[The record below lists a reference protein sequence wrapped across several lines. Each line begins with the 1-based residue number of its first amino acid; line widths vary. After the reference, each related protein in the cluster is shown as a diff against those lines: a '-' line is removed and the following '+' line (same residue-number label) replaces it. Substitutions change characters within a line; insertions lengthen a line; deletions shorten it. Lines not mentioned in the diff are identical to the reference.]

1 MDLPPELVGG
11 WVARGWSSLV
21 GGFLLE
27 SDPLNLV
34 GVSCYTR
41 SMRDDRLRHTIG
53 APLLGH
59 LSGETS
65 HPLMKGKKMSKAVEA
80 LPIELSHE
88 LVVRLVSELENGIAH
103 VEETTNAT
111 KADIK
116 KLKDMSR
123 QVSKSV
129 FGRVHEVSYIVNQA
143 LQKNITTNKKVSED
157 SGVSMSTI
165 SRYDWIG
172 GTLSVVAMSESGL
185 TKTAEK
191 LASKSLNLLIQ
202 GVLKKD
208 DMLNIKDVEG
218 WKQVIQDRTF
228 KLPSAP
234 KLDAV
239 TEAIGNGSY
248 DDVLG
253 KLEASIA
260 TRRKMIVKA

>member
-1 MDLPPELVGG
+1 V
-11 WVARGWSSLV
+11 
-21 GGFLLE
+21 
-27 SDPLNLV
+27 
-34 GVSCYTR
+34 
-41 SMRDDRLRHTIG
+41 
-53 APLLGH
+53 GH

-65 HPLMKGKKMSKAVEA
+65 HPLKRAGQVNTDTPAVE
-80 LPIELSHE
+80 LTHE
-88 LVVRLVSELENGIAH
+88 LVVKLVSELEKGIAY
-103 VEETTNAT
+103 VAETTDAT

-116 KLKDMSR
+116 KLKDSSR

-129 FGRVHEVSYIVNQA
+129 FGRVHEVSYMVNQA
-143 LQKNITTNKKVSED
+143 LQKGITTNKKVSED

-172 GTLSVVAMSESGL
+172 STLSVVAMSESGL

-191 LASKSLNLLIQ
+191 LASKSLNLLIT
-202 GVLKKD
+202 GILKKD
-208 DMLNIKDVEG
+208 DMLNIKDIEG
-218 WKQVIQDRTF
+218 WKQVIQDKTF

-253 KLEASIA
+253 KIETALSV
-260 TRRKMIVKA
+260 RRKMMIKA

>member
-1 MDLPPELVGG
+1 M
-11 WVARGWSSLV
+11 
-21 GGFLLE
+21 
-27 SDPLNLV
+27 
-34 GVSCYTR
+34 
-41 SMRDDRLRHTIG
+41 
-53 APLLGH
+53 GH

-65 HPLMKGKKMSKAVEA
+65 HPLKREDAVNTETTAVE
-80 LPIELSHE
+80 LTHE
-88 LVVRLVSELENGIAH
+88 LVVKLVSELEKGIAY
-103 VEETTNAT
+103 VAETTDAT

-116 KLKDMSR
+116 KLKDTNR

-129 FGRVHEVSYIVNQA
+129 FGRVHEVSYMVNQA
-143 LQKNITTNKKVSED
+143 LQKGITTNKKVSED

-172 GTLSVVAMSESGL
+172 STLSVVAMSESGL

-208 DMLNIKDVEG
+208 DMLNIKDIEG

-248 DDVLG
+248 DDALS
-253 KLEASIA
+253 KLESAIT

>member
-1 MDLPPELVGG
+1 MK
-11 WVARGWSSLV
+11 
-21 GGFLLE
+21 
-27 SDPLNLV
+27 
-34 GVSCYTR
+34 T
-41 SMRDDRLRHTIG
+41 
-53 APLLGH
+53 
-59 LSGETS
+59 ET
-65 HPLMKGKKMSKAVEA
+65 PAVE
-80 LPIELSHE
+80 LTHE
-88 LVVRLVSELENGIAH
+88 LVVKLVSEMEKGIAY
-103 VEETTNAT
+103 VAETSDAT

-116 KLKDMSR
+116 KLKDASR

-129 FGRVHEVSYIVNQA
+129 FGRVHEVSYMVNQA

-191 LASKSLNLLIQ
+191 LASKSLNLLIT

-208 DMLNIKDVEG
+208 DMLNIKDVEH
-218 WKQVIQDRTF
+218 WKQVIQDKTF
-228 KLPSAP
+228 KLPNAP

-248 DDVLG
+248 DDALG
-253 KLEASIA
+253 KLESAIT
-260 TRRKMIVKA
+260 TRRKMMIKA

>member
-1 MDLPPELVGG
+1 V
-11 WVARGWSSLV
+11 
-21 GGFLLE
+21 
-27 SDPLNLV
+27 
-34 GVSCYTR
+34 
-41 SMRDDRLRHTIG
+41 
-53 APLLGH
+53 GH

-65 HPLMKGKKMSKAVEA
+65 HPLKRAGQVNTDTPAVE
-80 LPIELSHE
+80 LTHE
-88 LVVRLVSELENGIAH
+88 LVVKLVSELEKGIAY
-103 VEETTNAT
+103 VAETTDAT

-116 KLKDMSR
+116 KLKDSSR

-129 FGRVHEVSYIVNQA
+129 FGRVHEVSYMVNQA
-143 LQKNITTNKKVSED
+143 LQKGITTNKKVSED

-172 GTLSVVAMSESGL
+172 STLSVVAMSESGL

-191 LASKSLNLLIQ
+191 LASKSLNLLIT

-208 DMLNIKDVEG
+208 DMLNIKDVEH
-218 WKQVIQDRTF
+218 WKQVIQDKTF

-248 DDVLG
+248 DDSLG
-253 KLEASIA
+253 KLESAIT
-260 TRRKMIVKA
+260 TRRKMMVKA

>member
-1 MDLPPELVGG
+1 V
-11 WVARGWSSLV
+11 
-21 GGFLLE
+21 
-27 SDPLNLV
+27 N
-34 GVSCYTR
+34 T
-41 SMRDDRLRHTIG
+41 
-53 APLLGH
+53 
-59 LSGETS
+59 ET
-65 HPLMKGKKMSKAVEA
+65 PAVE
-80 LPIELSHE
+80 LTHE
-88 LVVRLVSELENGIAH
+88 LVVKLVSELENGIAY
-103 VEETTNAT
+103 VATTTDAT

-116 KLKDMSR
+116 KLKDASR

-129 FGRVHEVSYIVNQA
+129 FGRVHEVSYMVNQA
-143 LQKNITTNKKVSED
+143 LQKGITTNKKVSED

-172 GTLSVVAMSESGL
+172 STLSVVAMSESGL

-191 LASKSLNLLIQ
+191 LASKSLNLLIT

-208 DMLNIKDVEG
+208 DMLNIKDIEG

-248 DDVLG
+248 DDALS
-253 KLEASIA
+253 KLESAIT
-260 TRRKMIVKA
+260 TRRKMMVKA

>member
-1 MDLPPELVGG
+1 VG
-11 WVARGWSSLV
+11 
-21 GGFLLE
+21 
-27 SDPLNLV
+27 
-34 GVSCYTR
+34 Y
-41 SMRDDRLRHTIG
+41 
-53 APLLGH
+53 

-65 HPLMKGKKMSKAVEA
+65 HPLKREDAVNTETQAVE
-80 LPIELSHE
+80 LTHE
-88 LVVRLVSELENGIAH
+88 VIVKLVKEMENGIAY
-103 VEETTNAT
+103 VATTTDAT

-116 KLKDMSR
+116 KLKDASR

-129 FGRVHEVSYIVNQA
+129 FGRVHEVSYMVNQA

-172 GTLSVVAMSESGL
+172 STLSVVAMSESGL

-191 LASKSLNLLIQ
+191 LASKSLNLLIT

-208 DMLNIKDVEG
+208 DMLNIKDIEG

-228 KLPSAP
+228 KLPNAP

-253 KLEASIA
+253 KIETALAV
-260 TRRKMIVKA
+260 RRKMIVKA